1 MHIEI
6 HHWIVYPVN
15 RLLSVIIP
23 NQWRRQGV
31 FIGRAQ
37 LLSGMACDC
46 SIQFDD
52 TRAILE
58 LFLT

>member
-6 HHWIVYPVN
+6 QLIV
-15 RLLSVIIP
+15 LSVIIP

-31 FIGRAQ
+31 FIGRAL
-37 LLSGMACDC
+37 LLSGMACDF

-52 TRAILE
+52 TRAVMG
-58 LFLT
+58 LFLTSIQE